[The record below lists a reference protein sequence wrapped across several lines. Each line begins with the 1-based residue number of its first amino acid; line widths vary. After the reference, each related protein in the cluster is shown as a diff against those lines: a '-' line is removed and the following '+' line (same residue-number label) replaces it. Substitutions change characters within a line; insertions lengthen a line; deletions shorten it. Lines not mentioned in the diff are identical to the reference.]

1 MSSISERS
9 RTSQVITCK
18 AVVCWGVGEA
28 WKVEEIEVEPP
39 KRSEVRVK
47 MLYASFCHTDIL
59 ISKGHP
65 IPLFPRVLGHEG
77 VGVVE
82 SIGEDVR
89 NINGGDVVI
98 PTFVSEC
105 EECENCVSGKTNLC
119 LKNPLSFSGLMP
131 DGTSRMS
138 VAGQKLY
145 HLFSCSTLSEYM
157 VVNVNY
163 LLKLPGISTTSPSL
177 PHASFLSCGFSTG
190 FGAPWK
196 EAKLEKGSTVAVVGL
211 GAVGLGAVEG
221 ARAQGAGRI
230 IGIDKNERKRGK
242 GEAFGMTD
250 FINPDDDDDHK
261 SVSELIKHS
270 TAGMGVDYCFECTGF
285 APFIN
290 EALEATKLGTG
301 TAIVIGT
308 STATSVQ
315 INSLPLLCGRTL
327 KGSIFGGLKPKTDL
341 PVIIDKWM
349 NKDMQLDELLTHEVP
364 LLDINQA
371 LELLRHPDCVKVLI
385 KI

>member
-1 MSSISERS
+1 MSSILERS

-105 EECENCVSGKTNLC
+105 EECENCVSGKTNMC

-221 ARAQGAGRI
+221 ARAQGAARI

-250 FINPDDDDDHK
+250 FINPDDDDDRK

-349 NKDMQLDELLTHEVP
+349 NKDMQLDKLLTHEVP

>member
-47 MLYASFCHTDIL
+47 MLYASLCHTDIL

-105 EECENCVSGKTNLC
+105 EECENCLSGKTNMC
-119 LKNPLSFSGLMP
+119 LKNPLPFSGLMP

-196 EAKLEKGSTVAVVGL
+196 EAKVEKGSTVAVVGL

-221 ARAQGAGRI
+221 ARAQGAARI
-230 IGIDKNERKRGK
+230 IGIDKNERKKGK

-250 FINPDDDDDHK
+250 FINPDDDGDCK

-301 TAIVIGT
+301 KAIVLGT

-349 NKDMQLDELLTHEVP
+349 NKDMHLDELLTHEVP
-364 LLDINQA
+364 LIDINQA